1 MDKLNKVREAL
12 TYTLL
17 ILWLTFPIL
26 TTGYL
31 IGSQRA
37 NSRIDQLEKSVQHY
51 EERQQALISRDKAL
65 QIELADLKKYVQEN
79 RGGTG
84 G

>member
-1 MDKLNKVREAL
+1 MNDKLVVLNFIFLSLATIAL
-12 TYTLL
+12 A
-17 ILWLTFPIL
+17 F
-26 TTGYL
+26 GVNAQ
-31 IGSQRA
+31 GQRIA
-37 NSRIDQLEKSVQHY
+37 ELEKAVQHY

-79 RGGTG
+79 KGGSG